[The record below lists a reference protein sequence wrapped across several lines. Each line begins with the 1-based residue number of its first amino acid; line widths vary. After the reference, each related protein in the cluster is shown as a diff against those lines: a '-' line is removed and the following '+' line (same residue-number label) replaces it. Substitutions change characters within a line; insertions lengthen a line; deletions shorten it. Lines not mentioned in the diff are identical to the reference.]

1 MSSDLAG
8 SIILLV
14 VLMLMSAYFSATET
28 SITAAGRG
36 KLLALSDEYP
46 HRKKDFIWL
55 VDNIAKS
62 INVTLIGNNLVNIA
76 SSAVAT
82 ALSISL
88 FGKIGTVYAVAA
100 MTVLIVIFCEIL
112 PKNIA
117 IAKKESVLLFCLPLL
132 RTLSFLLKPVTASIT
147 LILRGIGALVGM
159 DLITYTALISREE
172 IDHIVAQGGVSGALE
187 EDERKMIHGVIAF
200 EETRV
205 SEVMSPRIDVYSID
219 LDEPVSAAVGIFIES
234 GHSRIPVHKEDIDD
248 VVGFLYAKDLLA
260 PLMRGEKDTEVSK
273 FMRKALF
280 LPETMKTDEA
290 LDIMKKAKKHIAIV
304 VDEYGGTAGLITLED
319 LIEEIVGDIQDEY
332 DTETPEIAKQHDGS
346 FIVQGQVNLE
356 DLAYALSYPFDT
368 YFEEVDTLGGMIL
381 ILSGNFP
388 STGQNVAFGPWD
400 IKVLDV
406 QNHRIL
412 SARLKLNEDR
422 GDGASAE

>member
-1 MSSDLAG
+1 MNADLAG

-14 VLMLMSAYFSATET
+14 VLMLLSSYFSATET
-28 SITAAGRG
+28 SVTAAGKG

-46 HRKKDFIWL
+46 HMKKDFLWL
-55 VDNIAKS
+55 TDNLAKS

-76 SSAVAT
+76 ASAVAT
-82 ALSISL
+82 TFAISI
-88 FGKIGTVYAVAA
+88 FGAIGTVYAVAV

-112 PKNIA
+112 PKNVA
-117 IAKKESVLLFCLPLL
+117 IVNKDRVLLFCLPRL
-132 RTLSFLLKPVTASIT
+132 RTISFLLKPVTASLT
-147 LILRGIGALVGM
+147 LILRGLGALLGM
-159 DLITYTALISREE
+159 DLINYSALISREE
-172 IDHIVAQGGVSGALE
+172 IDHIVTQGGASGALE

-205 SEVMSPRIDVYSID
+205 SEVMCPRIDVYSID
-219 LDEPVSAAVGIFIES
+219 REEHVSEAVKIFIES
-234 GHSRIPVHKEDIDD
+234 GHSRIPVHREDLDD

-260 PLMRGEKDTEVSK
+260 PLMRGEKDAEVSK

-280 LPETMKTDEA
+280 VPETMKTDET
-290 LDIMKKAKKHIAIV
+290 LDIMRKSKKHIAIV

-332 DTETPEIAKQHDGS
+332 DTETPEISKEKDGS
-346 FIVQGQVNLE
+346 FVVQGQVNLE
-356 DLAYALSYPFDT
+356 DMAEALSYPFDT

-381 ILSGNFP
+381 MLSGNFP
-388 STGQNVAFGPWD
+388 HQGQTVNFGPWD

-412 SARLKLNEDR
+412 SAKLKFNEDR
-422 GDGASAE
+422 RDLPNVD

>member
-8 SIILLV
+8 SIGLLAF
-14 VLMLMSAYFSATET
+14 LMVMSFYFSATET

-36 KLLALSDEYP
+36 KLLALSDEHP

-55 VDNIAKS
+55 IDNLATS

-82 ALSISL
+82 ALAISV
-88 FGKIGTVYAVAA
+88 FGVFGPLYAVVV
-100 MTVLIVIFCEIL
+100 MTILIVIFCEIL

-117 IAKKESVLLFCLPLL
+117 IANKDGVLLMSLPIL
-132 RTLSFLLKPVTASIT
+132 RMFSFIFKPVTGFLT
-147 LILRGIGALVGM
+147 LLLRGLGKIIGM
-159 DLITYTALISREE
+159 DLVTFSALISREE

-205 SEVMSPRIDVYSID
+205 SEVMCPRIDVYSID
-219 LDEPVSAAVGIFIES
+219 HDEPVSEAVKIFIES

-260 PLMRGEKDTEVSK
+260 PLMRGEKDAEASK

-280 LPETMKTDEA
+280 VPETMKTDET
-290 LDIMKKAKKHIAIV
+290 LDIMKKSKKHIAIV

-319 LIEEIVGDIQDEY
+319 LLEEIVGDIQDEY
-332 DTETPEIAKQHDGS
+332 DTETPDISIEKDGS

-356 DLAYALSYPFDT
+356 DLAEALSYPFDN
-368 YFEEVDTLGGMIL
+368 YFEEVDTLGGMLLMI
-381 ILSGNFP
+381 SGNFP
-388 STGQNVAFGPWD
+388 HQGETVTFGPWD
-400 IKVLDV
+400 IKVLEV

-412 SARLKLNEDR
+412 SAKLKMNSERRDVP
-422 GDGASAE
+422 DGE

>member
-14 VLMLMSAYFSATET
+14 VLMLMSAFFSATET

-36 KLLALSDEYP
+36 KLLALSDEHS
-46 HRKKDFIWL
+46 HRRKDFIWL
-55 VDNIAKS
+55 VDNIANS

-82 ALSISL
+82 VVSVSL
-88 FGKIGTVYAVAA
+88 FGKIGTVYAVAV
-100 MTVLIVIFCEIL
+100 MTVLIVVFCEIL
-112 PKNIA
+112 PKNVA
-117 IAKKESVLLFCLPLL
+117 IAKKETILLFCLPIL
-132 RTLSFLLKPVTASIT
+132 RMISFLLKPVIGFLT
-147 LILRGIGALVGM
+147 LILRGIGTLIGM
-159 DLITYTALISREE
+159 DLVNYTALISREE

-187 EDERKMIHGVIAF
+187 EDERKMIHSVIAF

-219 LDEPVSAAVGIFIES
+219 LEATVSDAVNIFTES
-234 GHSRIPVHKEDIDD
+234 GHTRIPVHKDDIDD

-260 PLMRGEKDTEVSK
+260 PLMRGEKGAEISS

-280 LPETMKTDEA
+280 LPETMRTDDA
-290 LDIMKKAKKHIAIV
+290 LDVMRKARKHIAII
-304 VDEYGGTAGLITLED
+304 VDEYGGTAGLVTLED

-332 DTETPEIAKQHDGS
+332 DSETPEISEQQDGS

-356 DLAYALSYPFDT
+356 DLADALSYPFDT

-381 ILSGNFP
+381 VISGNFP
-388 STGQNVAFGPWD
+388 HAGQTITVGPWD

-406 QNHRIL
+406 QNHRIM
-412 SARLKLNEDR
+412 SAKLKLREECDDTRNGE
-422 GDGASAE
+422 